1 MRVVI
6 GKIGDSA
13 TVAFAADEFAR
24 YLKKIDGTI
33 LVDRRK
39 YDAYDEK
46 AQNVIFVG
54 MLTDEE
60 EPDDKIRVKLENG
73 SGYISGS
80 NERSVLIAVYKT
92 LEALGCRW
100 VRPGDD
106 GEFIDERT
114 LEKADLTVGLDFAPS
129 YRHRGVCLEGANA
142 YEHVYDM
149 IDWLPKMGMNEYFVQ
164 FHIPFSFFKRW
175 YREHP
180 DGAGPVTIEDT
191 VLMTKSLEDEIKLR
205 ALTYHK
211 VGHGWTYPLIGE
223 LGSGWTDFDYT
234 DSIPADV
241 KELFAEVDGKRD
253 LWKGSLFDTNLCY
266 SNPEARRRFIDGV
279 VGYCK
284 DNPYVDYV
292 HFWLA
297 DAMNN
302 HCECENCRK
311 MMPVDWYVM
320 MLNELDERLTAE
332 RIGTKVVFLLYLEL
346 LWPPEF
352 NKIKNPDRFTMMFA
366 PITRSYKETY
376 VEGMSGKDVPIPPYE
391 RNKITLPKEVDKNLA
406 FLRAWQKI
414 FKGDS
419 FVFDYHI
426 MWDYAVDAGSYRI
439 ARVVHDDMKNL
450 DKIGLDGM
458 LSCQIHRVSSPTCL
472 PTYAMA
478 KALWDKTSDFDAVSR
493 EYFAVS
499 FDRDGEKVE
508 KYLKTLSEIYDS
520 DESDKY
526 EKVIAKIKEILPL
539 IESNMVKSE
548 QNEKYEM
555 SWKYLYHHAKLWIL
569 ICEAFILKRE
579 GKIEEGMAKYEEC
592 RAYVLACESEIHRG
606 IDGYKYIN
614 STLCSKIGLVKNG
627 QMIVNRDADAD

>member
-1 MRVVI
+1 MRIVI
-6 GKIGDSA
+6 GKIGNSA
-13 TVAFAADEFAR
+13 TVGYAADELAR
-24 YLKKIDGTI
+24 YLKKIDASI
-33 LVDRRK
+33 LIDRRN
-39 YDAYDEK
+39 YAAYDENV
-46 AQNVIFVG
+46 QNTVFVG
-54 MLTDEE
+54 MLSGKEE
-60 EPDDKIRVKLENG
+60 SADRIIIKIKDG
-73 SGYISGS
+73 AGYITGS
-80 NERSVLIAVYKT
+80 NERSVLFAVYKT
-92 LEALGCRW
+92 LEFLGCRW
-100 VRPGDD
+100 VRPGKD

-114 LEKADLTVGLDFAPS
+114 LERSNLTLELDHSPS

-191 VLMTKSLEDEIKLR
+191 AHMTKSLEEQIKLR
-205 ALTYHK
+205 GLTYHK

-223 LGSGWTDFDYT
+223 LGSGWTDFDYGER
-234 DSIPADV
+234 IPDDV
-241 KELFAEVDGKRD
+241 KKLFAEVDGKRE

-266 SNPEARRRFIDGV
+266 SNPEARKRFIDGV
-279 VGYCK
+279 VDYCK
-284 DNPYVDYV
+284 KNPYVDYV

-311 MMPVDWYVM
+311 MTPVDWYVM
-320 MLNELDERLTAE
+320 MLNELDERLTSE
-332 RIGTKVVFLLYLEL
+332 KMPVKVVFLLYLEL

-352 NKIKNPDRFTMMFA
+352 NEIKNPERFTMMFA

-376 VEGMSGKDVPIPPYE
+376 VEGMSGKDEPVPPYE
-391 RNKITLPKEVDKNLA
+391 RNKIVLPKEVDKNLA
-406 FLRAWQKI
+406 FLRAWQKK

-426 MWDYAVDAGSYRI
+426 MWDYAIDAGSYRI

-458 LSCQIHRVSSPTCL
+458 LSCQIHRVSAPTCL
-472 PTYAMA
+472 PTFAMA
-478 KALWDKTSDFDAVSR
+478 RALWDKTSDFDAVSH
-493 EYFAVS
+493 EYFGLS

-508 KYLKTLSEIYDS
+508 KYLKTLSSLYDR
-520 DESDKY
+520 DDKY
-526 EKVIAKIKEILPL
+526 KYENVIEEIKKILPM
-539 IESNMVKSE
+539 IEANMVRA
-548 QNEKYEM
+548 QDNENFEM

-569 ICEAFILKRE
+569 ICEAFICKRE
-579 GKIEEGMAKYEEC
+579 GKEKEGMEKYEEC

-606 IDGYKYIN
+606 IDGYKYLNATLN
-614 STLCSKIGLVKNG
+614 SKLGLLEHGKL
-627 QMIVNRDADAD
+627 IVNRDADEE